1 MPTTNSDTS
10 APDTA
15 ADVKP
20 ALNTDA
26 LRDALHESAHPADGA
41 SEEDVAKAES
51 NLHAEIDNL
60 AETFDGVVADL
71 KDNQDKLL
79 SHARE
84 LESTISD
91 RTAELAHEKDN
102 IEVNVA
108 ERTTDLNAAND
119 ELRNQAAELSRRN
132 HEITLLGSMN
142 DLLQTCTTEAEAYSI
157 IAETAAKLFPE
168 DSGAVFVLSPSRVM
182 LETSGTWGPLG
193 PTKSHFS
200 PEDCWALRRGQVHL
214 AIGRERRCRHVTHD
228 EHMYACVPLLAQG
241 ETLGILHVLDGLIQD
256 DKAGETRM
264 REKCRLASVLAD
276 NIGLGIAYLKVR
288 ESTRNLAIRD
298 PLTGLYNRRYME
310 EALTQELHR
319 SKRNAEQLAVIMI
332 DIDHFK
338 QFNDNFGHDGG
349 DAVLR
354 ALGTFFST
362 HVRESDIAC
371 RYGGEEFMLILS
383 PSTADGAKQRAEKIR
398 VDARQLK
405 VNHGERDL
413 GAISLSLGVAIFPD
427 HACDEETIVKAAD
440 VALYAAK
447 SGGRDRV
454 VMVADTAVE
463 NRQ

>member
-168 DSGAVFVLSPSRVM
+168 DSGAVFVLSPKSILGVVAGSRGVRIRGLWFHDAM
-182 LETSGTWGPLG
+182 CLPA
-193 PTKSHFS
+193 
-200 PEDCWALRRGQVHL
+200 PEPARHPRGRCAVGACWAFAHRTG
-214 AIGRERRCRHVTHD
+214 CR
-228 EHMYACVPLLAQG
+228 PPIKS
-241 ETLGILHVLDGLIQD
+241 ILPPG
-256 DKAGETRM
+256 AG
-264 REKCRLASVLAD
+264 A
-276 NIGLGIAYLKVR
+276 G
-288 ESTRNLAIRD
+288 
-298 PLTGLYNRRYME
+298 
-310 EALTQELHR
+310 
-319 SKRNAEQLAVIMI
+319 
-332 DIDHFK
+332 
-338 QFNDNFGHDGG
+338 
-349 DAVLR
+349 
-354 ALGTFFST
+354 
-362 HVRESDIAC
+362 
-371 RYGGEEFMLILS
+371 
-383 PSTADGAKQRAEKIR
+383 
-398 VDARQLK
+398 
-405 VNHGERDL
+405 
-413 GAISLSLGVAIFPD
+413 
-427 HACDEETIVKAAD
+427 
-440 VALYAAK
+440 
-447 SGGRDRV
+447 
-454 VMVADTAVE
+454 
-463 NRQ
+463 